1 MPRGCF
7 LITVRPTPL
16 RRALV
21 VGTIAASAT
30 AGALVGFG
38 LRQGTPLRPFNA
50 VARLLLGARADGV
63 WGFDPVVTLIGVL
76 LHVTVI
82 LAWGFL
88 CVGIA
93 GARRGVPAFA
103 TAVGVTLAALA
114 VDLLVVERGL
124 HAGLSGVL
132 SSGQVVALHL
142 VLLVA
147 LALGMRFA
155 SPPV

>member
-1 MPRGCF
+1 
-7 LITVRPTPL
+7 LLNSVRPTPF

-21 VGTIAASAT
+21 VGSIAASAT

-63 WGFDPVVTLIGVL
+63 WGFDPVVTLVGAL
-76 LHVTVI
+76 LHVTVM

-88 CVGIA
+88 CVGLA
-93 GARRGVPAFA
+93 GTRRGIAAFA
-103 TAVGVTLAALA
+103 AAVGVTLAALA

-132 SSGQVVALHL
+132 SSGQVVVLHL

-155 SPPV
+155 SPAV

>member
-1 MPRGCF
+1 
-7 LITVRPTPL
+7 VRPTPL

-63 WGFDPVVTLIGVL
+63 WGFDPIVTLIGVL

-88 CVGIA
+88 CVGLA
-93 GARRGVPAFA
+93 GARRGAPAFA

-114 VDLLVVERGL
+114 VDLFVIERGL

-132 SSGQVVALHL
+132 SPGQVVALHL